1 MSDNNNRPRGPI
13 GGRPGGPTRGPR
25 RTGARPSAVVVEKKK
40 KRLVIPGGASTG
52 SAGVKPKIQLTP
64 KNTPTPPA
72 PAPAPIPTPTPAP
85 VEAPVAAVE
94 APVPAPDAPATP
106 APVATAPVEAPVA
119 VAPQPVEA
127 AAAATPV
134 DAKAVDTPKTD
145 SVATRSTSGP
155 QAATIKTG
163 GANKAPTLA
172 PPLVSAAEARPLP
185 TPKPKPKPKPRPAAP
200 RVSDADIA
208 QAARNLGLS
217 VAEYRARQEALMKA
231 QAQSVERAARKA
243 EEAAAR
249 QARMIDEQTKLEAKK
264 KAEEDAE
271 LKRIEADDAAKREKE
286 KDEKERLQRK
296 SVGSPLER
304 KEGEELSE
312 IEKAGGRIKKKR
324 NTPPPTRSKGDTKR
338 RRGKLTIVSA
348 LSGNDERQRSLAAV
362 KRKRERERQRRMG
375 GSGSREKVQREVVVP
390 ETITIADLANRM
402 AERGADVVK
411 YLMQQGTMSTMNDV
425 LDADTAQLIVEDFG
439 HTVKRVSDA
448 DVEDNFLL
456 DDEPSAEQDRKPR
469 APVIAIMGHVD
480 HGKTSLLDALRS
492 TDVVSGEAGGIT
504 QHIGAYQLQL
514 ATGDKITVLDTPGHA
529 AFAQMRTRGAEAVD
543 IVVLVVAADD
553 GVKPQ
558 TIESI
563 RYALGADKP
572 IIVAI
577 NKMDTYEANSLKVET
592 DLLQYNI
599 VTENMSGE
607 VQAIPV
613 SAKEKTGLKE
623 LAEAI
628 TLQAELMELK
638 ANPKRNPDGL
648 VIESRFEKGRG
659 AVTTLLVKRGTLKRG
674 DMIVAD
680 EYMGKVKAMM
690 DERGKQLK
698 TAGPSMAIEVMGL
711 DGAPMPGEPFA
722 VVEGEQKAREIVE
735 YRAGL
740 KRKVTA
746 SQPNAL
752 ASMEQ
757 MMAKL
762 QNKEVSELPLLVKA
776 DVQGSAEAIKA
787 SLEGLSNSEVKANV
801 IYAEAGGISESDVQ
815 MAMTAGAPIIAFNVR
830 PNKQAKEMAAREG
843 VEIRYYSIIYELIEM
858 VEGVLTGM
866 IKPERRETFIG
877 YAEILEVFNIS
888 KLGKIA
894 GCRVSDGRV
903 ERGSGVRLLRDDV
916 VIHEGTLKTLKRFKD
931 EVEKVQSGMECGMAF
946 ENYEDLRKGDQI
958 ECFTV
963 QMIDRSLEDVAISD
977 LEDDKESA

>member
-1 MSDNNNRPRGPI
+1 MSDNNDNRPR
-13 GGRPGGPTRGPR
+13 RPGGPNRGPR
-25 RTGARPSAVVVEKKK
+25 RTTARSSAVVVEKKK
-40 KRLVIPGGASTG
+40 KRLVKPGAGKPGAS
-52 SAGVKPKIQLTP
+52 GVKPKIQLKPRTDAGAGAGAPKATP
-64 KNTPTPPA
+64 AQTSSTQAA
-72 PAPAPIPTPTPAP
+72 PAPASPTSAAPTQTAKASVAVPKPSVPPASAAKTVNIPKP
-85 VEAPVAAVE
+85 EG
-94 APVPAPDAPATP
+94 
-106 APVATAPVEAPVA
+106 ATAR
-119 VAPQPVEA
+119 
-127 AAAATPV
+127 
-134 DAKAVDTPKTD
+134 
-145 SVATRSTSGP
+145 RSSGP
-155 QAATIKTG
+155 QAATPAVATPSR
-163 GANKAPTLA
+163 APTLA
-172 PPLVSAAEARPLP
+172 PPIKSAEAASAA
-185 TPKPKPKPKPRPAAP
+185 PKPAPAKPAQLTDAQIAA
-200 RVSDADIA
+200 
-208 QAARNLGLS
+208 AAKEQGLS
-217 VAEYRARQEALMKA
+217 VAEFKIRMEALQKA
-231 QAQSVERAARKA
+231 QAQAAERAAQKA
-243 EEAAAR
+243 AEAEAR
-249 QARMIDEQTKLEAKK
+249 QARMREEQELLEERRR
-264 KAEEDAE
+264 AEEEAE
-271 LKRIEADDAAKREKE
+271 LKRIEEEEAAKRQKEKE
-286 KDEKERLQRK
+286 EQERLQRK

-304 KEGEELSE
+304 KTEENMSE
-312 IEKAGGRIKKKR
+312 LEKAGGRIKKKR
-324 NTPPPTRSKGDTKR
+324 NTPPPTRSKGEQKR

-375 GSGSREKVQREVVVP
+375 GSGSREKVQREVTVP

-411 YLMQQGTMSTMNDV
+411 YLMQQGTMSTLNDV
-425 LDADTAQLIVEDFG
+425 IDADTAQLIVEDFG
-439 HTVKRVSDA
+439 HTVKRVSEA
-448 DVEDNFLL
+448 DVEDDFLI
-456 DDEPSAEQDRKPR
+456 DDTPSQEKDRKPR

-480 HGKTSLLDALRS
+480 HGKTSLLDALRA
-492 TDVVSGEAGGIT
+492 TDVASGEAGGIT

-514 ATGDKITVLDTPGHA
+514 KSGDKITVLDTPGHA

-563 RYALGADKP
+563 RYARAAGKP

-577 NKMDTYEANSLKVET
+577 NKMDTYEANPQKVET
-592 DLLQYNI
+592 DLLQYEVI
-599 VTENMSGE
+599 TESMSGD

-613 SAKEKTGLKE
+613 SAKEGTGLDA

-690 DERGKQLK
+690 DERSKQVK
-698 TAGPSMAIEVMGL
+698 AAGPSTAVEVMGL

-722 VVEGEQKAREIVE
+722 VVSDEKRATEIVE
-735 YRAGL
+735 YRQ
-740 KRKVTA
+740 RKKKEA
-746 SQPNAL
+746 AAAQPSAL

-801 IYAEAGGISESDVQ
+801 IYAAAGGISESDVQ
-815 MAMTAGAPIIAFNVR
+815 MALAAGAPIIAFNVR
-830 PNKQAKEMAAREG
+830 PNKQAKEMAEREG
-843 VEIRYYSIIYELIEM
+843 VEIRYYSIIYELIEYI
-858 VEGVLTGM
+858 EGILTGM
-866 IKPERRETFIG
+866 IRPERRETFIG

-888 KLGKIA
+888 KLGKVA
-894 GCRVSDGRV
+894 GCRVTDGRV
-903 ERGSGVRLLRDDV
+903 ERGSGVRLLRDNV
-916 VIHEGTLKTLKRFKD
+916 VIHEGMLKTLKR
-931 EVEKVQSGMECGMAF
+931 
-946 ENYEDLRKGDQI
+946 
-958 ECFTV
+958 
-963 QMIDRSLEDVAISD
+963 
-977 LEDDKESA
+977 

>member
-1 MSDNNNRPRGPI
+1 MSDNNNNRPRRP
-13 GGRPGGPTRGPR
+13 GGPGGPTRSPR
-25 RTGARPSAVVVEKKK
+25 RTTARPSAVVVEKKK
-40 KRLVIPGGASTG
+40 KRLVKPGAGGTGASG
-52 SAGVKPKIQLTP
+52 AKPKIQLKPRGDAAAPKAAPKPATP
-64 KNTPTPPA
+64 K
-72 PAPAPIPTPTPAP
+72 
-85 VEAPVAAVE
+85 V
-94 APVPAPDAPATP
+94 DAPAAAAPTAKAEPKAVNIP
-106 APVATAPVEAPVA
+106 APEGATARA
-119 VAPQPVEA
+119 
-127 AAAATPV
+127 
-134 DAKAVDTPKTD
+134 
-145 SVATRSTSGP
+145 SSGP
-155 QAATIKTG
+155 QAATPKKATPT
-163 GANKAPTLA
+163 KAPTLA
-172 PPLVSAAEARPLP
+172 PPIKSAAEAKPAP
-185 TPKPKPKPKPRPAAP
+185 TPKPAPTKAA
-200 RVSDADIA
+200 ALTEEQIA
-208 QAARNLGLS
+208 AAAREQGLS
-217 VAEYRARQEALMKA
+217 VAEFKVRMEALQKA
-231 QAQSVERAARKA
+231 QAQAAERAAKKA
-243 EEAAAR
+243 AEAEAR
-249 QARMIDEQTKLEAKK
+249 QARMREEQEMLEAKK
-264 KAEEDAE
+264 RAEEEAE
-271 LKRIEADDAAKREKE
+271 LKRIEEEEAEARRKEKE
-286 KDEKERLQRK
+286 EQERLQRK

-304 KEGEELSE
+304 GKTEAEMSEL
-312 IEKAGGRIKKKR
+312 EKAGGRIKKKR
-324 NTPPPTRSKGDTKR
+324 NTPPPTRSKGEQKR

-348 LSGNDERQRSLAAV
+348 LSGQEDRQRSLAAV

-375 GSGSREKVQREVVVP
+375 GSGSREKVQREVTVP

-411 YLMQQGTMSTMNDV
+411 YLMQQGTMSTLNDV
-425 LDADTAQLIVEDFG
+425 IDADTAQLIVEDFG
-439 HTVKRVSDA
+439 HTVKRVSES
-448 DVEDNFLL
+448 DVEMDFLI
-456 DDEPSAEQDRKPR
+456 DDTPSQEKDRKPR
-469 APVIAIMGHVD
+469 PPVIAIMGHVD
-480 HGKTSLLDALRS
+480 HGKTSLLDALRA
-492 TDVVSGEAGGIT
+492 TDVAAGEAGGIT

-514 ATGDKITVLDTPGHA
+514 KSGDKITVLDTPGHA

-563 RYALGADKP
+563 RYAKAAGKP

-577 NKMDTYEANSLKVET
+577 NKMDTYEANPQKVET
-592 DLLQYNI
+592 DLLQYEI
-599 VTENMSGE
+599 ITENMSGD

-613 SAKEKTGLKE
+613 SAKEKTGLTE

-690 DERGKQLK
+690 DERGKQVK
-698 TAGPSMAIEVMGL
+698 SAGPSVPVEVMGL

-722 VVEGEQKAREIVE
+722 VVDGEKKAGEIVE
-735 YRAGL
+735 YRQ
-740 KRKVTA
+740 RKKKQDA
-746 SQPNAL
+746 AAQPSAL

-801 IYAEAGGISESDVQ
+801 IYAAAGGISESDVQ

-830 PNKQAKEMAAREG
+830 PNKQAKELAEREG
-843 VEIRYYSIIYELIEM
+843 VEIRYYSIIYELIEYI
-858 VEGVLTGM
+858 EGILTGM

-888 KLGKIA
+888 KLGKVA
-894 GCRVSDGRV
+894 GCRVTDGRV

-946 ENYEDLRKGDQI
+946 ENYEDIRKGDQI

-963 QMIDRSLEDVAISD
+963 EMVDRSLDDVAMSD
-977 LEDDKESA
+977 MEAESASASASASESEDA

>member
-1 MSDNNNRPRGPI
+1 
-13 GGRPGGPTRGPR
+13 
-25 RTGARPSAVVVEKKK
+25 
-40 KRLVIPGGASTG
+40 
-52 SAGVKPKIQLTP
+52 
-64 KNTPTPPA
+64 
-72 PAPAPIPTPTPAP
+72 
-85 VEAPVAAVE
+85 
-94 APVPAPDAPATP
+94 DA
-106 APVATAPVEAPVA
+106 
-119 VAPQPVEA
+119 QIA
-127 AAAATPV
+127 AAA
-134 DAKAVDTPKTD
+134 KE
-145 SVATRSTSGP
+145 
-155 QAATIKTG
+155 Q
-163 GANKAPTLA
+163 
-172 PPLVSAAEARPLP
+172 
-185 TPKPKPKPKPRPAAP
+185 
-200 RVSDADIA
+200 
-208 QAARNLGLS
+208 GLS
-217 VAEYRARQEALMKA
+217 VAEFKVRMEALQKA
-231 QAQSVERAARKA
+231 QAQAAERAAKKA
-243 EEAAAR
+243 AEAEAR
-249 QARMIDEQTKLEAKK
+249 QARMREEQELLEARRR
-264 KAEEDAE
+264 AEEEAE
-271 LKRIEADDAAKREKE
+271 LKRIEEEEAAKRAKEKE
-286 KDEKERLQRK
+286 EQERLQRK

-304 KEGEELSE
+304 KPEGEMTEL
-312 IEKAGGRIKKKR
+312 EKAGGRIKKKR
-324 NTPPPTRSKGDTKR
+324 NTPPPTRSKGEQKR

-375 GSGSREKVQREVVVP
+375 GSGSREKVQREVTVP

-411 YLMQQGTMSTMNDV
+411 YLMQQGTMSTLNDV
-425 LDADTAQLIVEDFG
+425 IDADTAQLIVEDFG
-439 HTVKRVSDA
+439 HTVKRVSEA
-448 DVEDNFLL
+448 DVEDDFLI
-456 DDEPSAEQDRKPR
+456 DDTPSEEKDRKPR
-469 APVIAIMGHVD
+469 APVIAVMGHVD
-480 HGKTSLLDALRS
+480 HGKTSLLDALRA
-492 TDVVSGEAGGIT
+492 TDVAAGEAGGIT

-514 ATGDKITVLDTPGHA
+514 KSGDKITVLDTPGHA

-563 RYALGADKP
+563 RYARAAGKP

-577 NKMDTYEANSLKVET
+577 NKMDTYEANPQKVET
-592 DLLQYNI
+592 DLLQYEVI
-599 VTENMSGE
+599 TESMSGD

-613 SAKEKTGLKE
+613 SAKEGTGLDA

-674 DMIVAD
+674 QMIVAD

-690 DERGKQLK
+690 DERGKQVK
-698 TAGPSMAIEVMGL
+698 EAGPSTAVEVMGL

-722 VVEGEQKAREIVE
+722 VVDGEQKAREIVE
-735 YRAGL
+735 YRQRQKKKA
-740 KRKVTA
+740 A
-746 SQPNAL
+746 AAQPSAL

-801 IYAEAGGISESDVQ
+801 IYAAAGGISESDVQ
-815 MAMTAGAPIIAFNVR
+815 MALAAGAPIIAFNVR
-830 PNKQAKEMAAREG
+830 PNKQAKDMAEREG
-843 VEIRYYSIIYELIEM
+843 VEIRYYSIIYELIEYI
-858 VEGVLTGM
+858 EGILTGM

-888 KLGKIA
+888 KLGKVA
-894 GCRVSDGRV
+894 GCRVTDGRV
-903 ERGSGVRLLRDDV
+903 ERGSGVRLLRDNV
-916 VIHEGTLKTLKRFKD
+916 VIHEGMLKTLKRFKD
-931 EVEKVQSGMECGMAF
+931 EVEKVQAGMECGMGF
-946 ENYEDLRKGDQI
+946 ENYEDIRKGDQI

-963 QMIDRSLEDVAISD
+963 EMIDRTLEDVAISD
-977 LEDDKESA
+977 MEAESEAEDA